1 MSAIR
6 FILNCFGTNSKIHEI
21 GVYLGEENYPVFMF
35 CLKAIVQLQATQEKL
50 VSGMRG
56 EHEKTENHKID
67 SLPQESST
75 PRRNEKDDGI
85 FSFLLFSLVLFI
97 AICLVILVLLSS
109 SRH

>member
-1 MSAIR
+1 
-6 FILNCFGTNSKIHEI
+6 
-21 GVYLGEENYPVFMF
+21 MF
-35 CLKAIVQLQATQEKL
+35 CFKTIVQLQATQEKL

-75 PRRNEKDDGI
+75 PRRSEKDDGI

>member
-1 MSAIR
+1 
-6 FILNCFGTNSKIHEI
+6 
-21 GVYLGEENYPVFMF
+21 MF
-35 CLKAIVQLQATQEKL
+35 CFKTIVQLQATYEKL
-50 VSGMRG
+50 VSGIRG
-56 EHEKTENHKID
+56 DHEKTENHKID

>member
-1 MSAIR
+1 
-6 FILNCFGTNSKIHEI
+6 
-21 GVYLGEENYPVFMF
+21 MF
-35 CLKAIVQLQATQEKL
+35 CFKTIVQLQATHEKL
-50 VSGMRG
+50 VSGIRG
-56 EHEKTENHKID
+56 DHEKTENHKID

-75 PRRNEKDDGI
+75 PRRSEKDDGI

>member
-1 MSAIR
+1 
-6 FILNCFGTNSKIHEI
+6 
-21 GVYLGEENYPVFMF
+21 MF
-35 CLKAIVQLQATQEKL
+35 CFKTIVQLQATHEKL
-50 VSGMRG
+50 VSGIRG

-85 FSFLLFSLVLFI
+85 YGFLLFSLVLFI